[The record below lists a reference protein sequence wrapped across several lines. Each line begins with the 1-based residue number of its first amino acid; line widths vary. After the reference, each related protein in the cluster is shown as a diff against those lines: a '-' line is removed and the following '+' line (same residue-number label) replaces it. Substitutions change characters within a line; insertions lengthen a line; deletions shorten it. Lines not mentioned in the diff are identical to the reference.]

1 MAVSLGFIQ
10 FTSAWSWQIIL
21 HVEAPS
27 KAQRRVRHSELI
39 QKVSDSAVGAKHR
52 TSAELS

>member
-1 MAVSLGFIQ
+1 MAASLGFIQ

-21 HVEAPS
+21 HVEAPT

-39 QKVSDSAVGAKHR
+39 QKVSDSAVGSKHR
-52 TSAELS
+52 TSTELS